1 MVQLVEKKLW
11 LCALCAPLAPS
22 RRPATTSSLFLP
34 PWCER
39 LPYAMAAH
47 GRMRPIRLRGSL
59 AWVMVE
65 VAAAG
70 FNKIFSLTY
79 LIKHIYTAH

>member
-1 MVQLVEKKLW
+1 MSCV
-11 LCALCAPLAPS
+11 LAS
-22 RRPATTSSLFLP
+22 CVASIDDDLSSLFLP

-59 AWVMVE
+59 AWVLVE
-65 VAAAG
+65 VATAG

-79 LIKHIYTAH
+79 FIMRIYSPYQFLMTAN